1 MPCEGNVLSQIHLI
15 SFRGDIFDSV
25 QANKSKKI
33 ITLKLRLPVVFI
45 VNDLFP
51 SNLSVWGI
59 KNTSVNGKCILKQK
73 RKKKARCSKFDTN

>member
-15 SFRGDIFDSV
+15 SFRGDIFDRV
-25 QANKSKKI
+25 AYRPTNLKNI

-73 RKKKARCSKFDTN
+73 RNKKS